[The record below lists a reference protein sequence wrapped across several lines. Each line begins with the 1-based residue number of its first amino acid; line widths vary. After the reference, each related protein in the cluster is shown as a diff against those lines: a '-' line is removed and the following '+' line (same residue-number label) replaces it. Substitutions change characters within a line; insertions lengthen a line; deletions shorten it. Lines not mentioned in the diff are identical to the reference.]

1 LTFWPKACKSKDMK
15 TEDHETEPTLKAIV
29 GVVVFYILWL
39 TVWLF
44 CG

>member
-1 LTFWPKACKSKDMK
+1 MK
-15 TEDHETEPTLKAIV
+15 TEDHETEPTLKAIA